1 MVITEIMIGFAPMTR
16 MRAFILAEVLFIV
29 MIVAGVFF
37 YMNRDDDVAESSR
50 YIYATC
56 MTNSALS

>member
-1 MVITEIMIGFAPMTR
+1 MTR

-37 YMNRDDDVAESSR
+37 YMNRDDDVGDHQAMPQHGDSS
-50 YIYATC
+50 
-56 MTNSALS
+56 

>member
-1 MVITEIMIGFAPMTR
+1 MTR

-37 YMNRDDDVAESSR
+37 YMNRDDDVADRLTEYR
-50 YIYATC
+50 ATPGTGWKFVEKLRSIARC
-56 MTNSALS
+56 M